1 MLAGGGVFVI
11 EPLVRLH
18 DLAYLVDGRQQLAER
33 GAAEEDV
40 QICILAVFL
49 HGADVRPVGVELL
62 ALLGL
67 GLFELAGLFLH
78 QRGVERDLLVDE
90 LDLLAGELVL
100 RVQRGLLLKDAGPL
114 GLQLVDAGL
123 HAGPLGLQ
131 LFLLG
136 LDGVYLALVLLADG
150 VGPRGAYGDER
161 QGEGE
166 HRRQD
171 DADDLYS

>member
-49 HGADVRPVGVELL
+49 HGADVRLVGVELL

-100 RVQRGLLLKDAGPL
+100 RVQRGKRLRRF
-114 GLQLVDAGL
+114 VR
-123 HAGPLGLQ
+123 
-131 LFLLG
+131 
-136 LDGVYLALVLLADG
+136 GV
-150 VGPRGAYGDER
+150 EI
-161 QGEGE
+161 
-166 HRRQD
+166 HRREGI
-171 DADDLYS
+171 AVAS